1 MLPSANVT
9 YKQLPV
15 DAPEEHDVENVA
27 AIELTNVGNN
37 DNNNDKNC
45 ENIVGNGTM
54 KLKVLC
60 KEKVYYVRVNGTQT
74 IDELK
79 GLIETVS
86 NVAKSQQRLI
96 YNGKLLKNNAEL
108 LNVHNIS
115 DESTLH
121 LFPMMARTVSIED
134 GLTQPGN
141 VTNTQTNLMPQ
152 YPSVVDPTILQTLRE
167 VKLWS
172 LILIF
177 VSSMSLFNNVTLMLS
192 PQQNSNKTLL
202 DNIYTWLEFGTSTLG
217 IYVAQLGLVSVR
229 TLDVNTVKKYFNL
242 LVILAVVSTVK
253 SILWVFDVVDQLGTV
268 IEHVQEAKA
277 SDKGAESEPN
287 TDDLYYGS
295 FSDDKV
301 NKQIVHDFTIQ
312 ASIISFFIIFC
323 WIICVKRALMLRQTT
338 VIYSTLNVN
347 NNTVNS

>member
-15 DAPEEHDVENVA
+15 DAPEEHDVENVG

-141 VTNTQTNLMPQ
+141 NVNVSNIQPNLMPQ
-152 YPSVVDPTILQTLRE
+152 NPSVVDPTILQTLRE

-177 VSSMSLFNNVTLMLS
+177 VSSMSLFNNVTLMES
-192 PQQNSNKTLL
+192 
-202 DNIYTWLEFGTSTLG
+202 
-217 IYVAQLGLVSVR
+217 
-229 TLDVNTVKKYFNL
+229 
-242 LVILAVVSTVK
+242 K
-253 SILWVFDVVDQLGTV
+253 SI
-268 IEHVQEAKA
+268 
-277 SDKGAESEPN
+277 
-287 TDDLYYGS
+287 
-295 FSDDKV
+295 
-301 NKQIVHDFTIQ
+301 
-312 ASIISFFIIFC
+312 IIRYHICSCFI
-323 WIICVKRALMLRQTT
+323 
-338 VIYSTLNVN
+338 
-347 NNTVNS
+347 

>member
-1 MLPSANVT
+1 
-9 YKQLPV
+9 
-15 DAPEEHDVENVA
+15 
-27 AIELTNVGNN
+27 
-37 DNNNDKNC
+37 
-45 ENIVGNGTM
+45 
-54 KLKVLC
+54 
-60 KEKVYYVRVNGTQT
+60 
-74 IDELK
+74 
-79 GLIETVS
+79 
-86 NVAKSQQRLI
+86 
-96 YNGKLLKNNAEL
+96 
-108 LNVHNIS
+108 
-115 DESTLH
+115 
-121 LFPMMARTVSIED
+121 MARTVSIED